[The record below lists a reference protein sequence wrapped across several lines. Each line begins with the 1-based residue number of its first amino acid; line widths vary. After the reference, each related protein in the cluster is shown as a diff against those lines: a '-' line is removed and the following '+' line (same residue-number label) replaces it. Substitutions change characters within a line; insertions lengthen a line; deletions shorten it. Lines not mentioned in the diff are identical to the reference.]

1 MASTAALKIRGG
13 QMIMNFKS
21 LITITVAL
29 LTFIPGFA
37 SAEDKKLVMMHRQI
51 LPVLL
56 PDAGRPTTLE
66 VLLPNNKDLSIKVTA
81 EVILDGVLLN
91 IPMDG
96 RIGEKDRTVYKTV
109 LKAPIKDLVYRFH
122 AQGTADSYSTTEQFK
137 IERICEYQ
145 NSNVDAN
152 IPEDKSGIEL
162 ARSLSEISRELERE
176 NESYSDVLA
185 SLKRLQEEIK

>member
-1 MASTAALKIRGG
+1 
-13 QMIMNFKS
+13 MIMNFKS